1 MPLIHTNDTH
11 LHVET
16 VGHGPAMLMMHGGL
30 GLDQTSLRPWHD
42 ELADQL
48 QLVYYDHRLNGR
60 SSREGSANHE
70 IWHRD
75 AAALLDTLGLE
86 RSFIYGHSYGTWLA
100 LGFALRYPERV
111 AGLAL
116 CGASPAFDYPAE
128 IVAIAQARNPDAAAK
143 LVGGLSTPPETD
155 DQLERAWHDIL
166 PLYFY
171 GPPRPDV
178 LANTMYSARA
188 FSIGMQCLD
197 GFSLVDALPRL
208 QAPVLILNGTADHIT
223 PPSQARRLAALVPN
237 ATLVELDRSS
247 HFPFV
252 EENARYLDEIRGW
265 LGRVA

>member
-1 MPLIHTNDTH
+1 MPLIPVNDTR

-16 VGHGPAMLMMHGGL
+16 LGHGPAMLMMHGGL

-60 SSREGSANHE
+60 SSREGTANHD
-70 IWHRD
+70 IWQRD
-75 AAALLDTLGLE
+75 AAALLDTLGIE
-86 RSFIYGHSYGTWLA
+86 RSVIFGHSYGSWLA

-111 AGLAL
+111 AGLVLA
-116 CGASPAFDYPAE
+116 GTSPAFDHLDE
-128 IVAIAQARNPDAAAK
+128 VVAIAQARNPEAAAK
-143 LVGGLSTPPETD
+143 LVAGLGTPPETD
-155 DQLERAWHDIL
+155 EQLERAWHDIL

-178 LANTMYSARA
+178 LANVLPSARA
-188 FSIGMQCLD
+188 FTLGMQCLA
-197 GFSLVDALPRL
+197 GFSVVDELPRL
-208 QAPVLILNGTADHIT
+208 KAPILILNGAADHIT
-223 PPSQARRLAALVPN
+223 PISQARRLASLAPN
-237 ATLVELDRSS
+237 ATLVELEKSS

-252 EENARYLDEIRGW
+252 EENARYIDEIRRW